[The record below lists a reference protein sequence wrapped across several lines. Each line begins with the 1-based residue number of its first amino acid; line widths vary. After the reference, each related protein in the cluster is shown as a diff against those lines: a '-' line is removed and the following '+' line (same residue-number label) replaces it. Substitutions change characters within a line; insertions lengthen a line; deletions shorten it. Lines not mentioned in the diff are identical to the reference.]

1 MKLKDIAKATNGKLI
16 GRDLDV
22 SGISIDS
29 RTAKRGNLFIAI
41 KGKRY
46 DGHSFIEEAIKKGIA
61 AVILE
66 RKGVKSSL
74 KVPSVIVSDPLK
86 ALGDVAQYHRR
97 KFNIP
102 VIGITGSNGKTTVK
116 ELVAY
121 ILSAKYNTLKNSGT
135 ENNLIGLPLTLLKLK
150 KKHEVAVLE
159 MGANHVGEIKRLSY
173 ILGPTIGLITN
184 IGPSHLE
191 YFKDL
196 KTVLKAKSEIL
207 SNISRHGS
215 IVLNRDDKFLEQLP
229 RKFNTITF
237 GIRKKS
243 DFQATNITQID
254 QKLQFDLN
262 GKIRFKLNLAG
273 RHNIYNA
280 LASIAVAQHLKVKIE
295 TIRKTL
301 AEFKPLPMRMNL
313 DRIKGINII
322 DDTYNSNPLSTECAI
337 QFLSNFKTRG
347 KKILVAGDMLELGN
361 RAKYFHRRIGKLTA
375 DSLINNLITVGEL
388 SSETH
393 SSARKFGMRKESI
406 WRCASPDKAA
416 HILNKI
422 TRPGDV
428 VLVKGSRA
436 MGMEKIIKKLKRK

>member
-1 MKLKDIAKATNGKLI
+1 
-16 GRDLDV
+16 
-22 SGISIDS
+22 
-29 RTAKRGNLFIAI
+29 
-41 KGKRY
+41 
-46 DGHSFIEEAIKKGIA
+46 
-61 AVILE
+61 LE
-66 RKGVKSSL
+66 RKGIASSL
-74 KVPSVIVSDPLK
+74 KVPSVIVPDSLR
-86 ALGDVAQYHRR
+86 ALGDIAQYHRR

-116 ELVAY
+116 ELVAH
-121 ILSAKYNTLKNSGT
+121 ILSAKYNTLKNNGT
-135 ENNLIGLPLTLLKLK
+135 ENNLIGLPLTLLRLK
-150 KKHEVAVLE
+150 KQHEVAVLE

-173 ILGPTIGLITN
+173 ILRPTIGLITN

-215 IVLNRDDKFLEQLP
+215 IVLNRDDKFLKQLP
-229 RKFNTITF
+229 CRLNTITF

-361 RAKYFHRRIGKLTA
+361 RAKYFHQRIGKLTA

-393 SSARKFGMRKESI
+393 STARKFGMKKETI
-406 WRCASPDKAA
+406 WRCVSVDNAA
-416 HILNKI
+416 CILNKI